1 MAKMISMT
9 LTKPLSGYKVSY
21 TGEYE
26 TEEKNLI
33 FTKDIPNA
41 RDKNVRKEY
50 ETSSYPFTYQISLN
64 GTSYINGNS
73 TSYLFEDAIGG
84 EEKCTLYGRYEYHYR
99 EGEWTYVEASRD
111 SGLEVDGIFYET
123 RREALN
129 VAENYCEELGEY
141 ISIRYQ
147 TQTIYEPRVRRIALD
162 NGNVFYLALYDEVVR
177 EWSINWGTIQLAHTN
192 SMSIQFY
199 PRPPKFLFD
208 NCRAKGGQWLVDK
221 GINAPYPD
229 GLIYNLTEF
238 QDYANQWMAWKRQNS
253 YISCPE
259 FDSPLS
265 AARINSIY
273 STLGKTSNYK
283 SGDPVSVNIFQGL
296 ENIINE

>member
-1 MAKMISMT
+1 MAKMTSMT
-9 LTKPLSGYKVSY
+9 LITPLSGYKVSY

-41 RDKNVRKEY
+41 RDKKVRKEY

-64 GTSYINGNS
+64 GTSYINRNS

-162 NGNVFYLALYDEVVR
+162 DGNVFYLALYDEVVR
-177 EWSINWGTIQLAHTN
+177 EWDIEWGTIQTAFTN
-192 SMSIQFY
+192 SMSIKFY

-208 NCRAKGGQWLVDK
+208 NCAPGNKWRVDK
-221 GINAPYPD
+221 GINAKAED
-229 GLIYNLTEF
+229 GGLIHNLTDF
-238 QDYANQWMAWKRQNS
+238 QSYANQWRAWKDQES
-253 YISCPE
+253 YTSTPS

-265 AARINSIY
+265 ASCINSIY
-273 STLGKTSNYK
+273 ESLGK
-283 SGDPVSVNIFQGL
+283 SGGYVSGNRIKAEMFNNL
-296 ENIINE
+296 ADIINK

>member
-1 MAKMISMT
+1 MAKMTSMT
-9 LTKPLSGYKVSY
+9 LIKPLSGYKVSY

-26 TEEKNLI
+26 TEEKNLT

-41 RDKNVRKEY
+41 TDKSARKEY
-50 ETSSYPFTYQISLN
+50 ETSSRPFTYQISLN
-64 GTSYINGNS
+64 GTSYDNGNS
-73 TSYLFEDAIGG
+73 ISYSIDKAVGG

-162 NGNVFYLALYDEVVR
+162 DGNVFYLALYDEVVR
-177 EWSINWGTIQLAHTN
+177 EWSINWGTIQTAFTN

-199 PRPPKFLFD
+199 PRPPEFLFD
-208 NCRAKGGQWLVDK
+208 NCRNSGGRWLVDK

-238 QDYANQWMAWKRQNS
+238 QGYANQWMAWKLQNS
-253 YISCPE
+253 YTRCPE

-265 AARINSIY
+265 AVGINSIY

-283 SGDPVSVNIFQGL
+283 SGDLVSVNIFQGL

>member
-1 MAKMISMT
+1 MAKMTSMT
-9 LTKPLSGYKVSY
+9 LITPLNGYKVSY

-41 RDKNVRKEY
+41 RDKKVRKEY
-50 ETSSYPFTYQISLN
+50 ETSSRPFTYQISLN
-64 GTSYINGNS
+64 GTSYDNGNS
-73 TSYLFEDAIGG
+73 ISYSIDKAVGG
-84 EEKCTLYGRYEYHYR
+84 KYKHTLYGKYKYYYR
-99 EGEWTYVEASRD
+99 EGTWTYTVISRE
-111 SGLEVDGIFYET
+111 SGLETDGIAYDT
-123 RREALN
+123 YRDAYY
-129 VAENYCEELGEY
+129 VAESYCDDLGED
-141 ISIRYQ
+141 ISIRNQ
-147 TQTIYEPRVRRIALD
+147 TQTIYEPRVQRIVVD
-162 NGNVFYLALYDEVVR
+162 NGIVFYMAQYDEIVR
-177 EWSINWGTIQLAHTN
+177 EWDIEWGTIQTAFTN
-192 SMSIQFY
+192 SMSIDFY
-199 PRPPKFLFD
+199 PRSPKFLFD
-208 NCRAKGGQWLVDK
+208 NCRDSGGQWLIDK
-221 GINAPYPD
+221 GINAPYPY

-283 SGDPVSVNIFQGL
+283 SGNPVSVDIFQGL

>member
-1 MAKMISMT
+1 MAKMTSMT
-9 LTKPLSGYKVSY
+9 LIKPLSGYKVSY

-50 ETSSYPFTYQISLN
+50 ETSSYPFTYQISLD
-64 GTSYINGNS
+64 GTSYDDGNS
-73 TSYLFEDAIGG
+73 ISYLINKAIDG
-84 EEKCTLYGRYEYHYR
+84 EYKHTLYGRYRYYYR
-99 EGEWTYVEASRD
+99 EGKWTHTETFLD
-111 SGLEVDGIFYET
+111 SGTIGRHVYEDEEEALIIADAYCSSRGSISEENRTQIIYIPQADSFNAEGITYYQPAYIKVERKWSIKWET
-123 RREALN
+123 RQL
-129 VAENYCEELGEY
+129 VAFTDPK
-141 ISIRYQ
+141 SIK
-147 TQTIYEPRVRRIALD
+147 
-162 NGNVFYLALYDEVVR
+162 
-177 EWSINWGTIQLAHTN
+177 
-192 SMSIQFY
+192 FY
-199 PRPPKFLFD
+199 PRPQKFLFD
-208 NCRAKGGQWLVDK
+208 NCRNSGGQWLIDK
-221 GINAPYPD
+221 GINAPYPY

-238 QDYANQWMAWKRQNS
+238 QRYANQWMAWKLQNS
-253 YISCPE
+253 YTRCPE

-265 AARINSIY
+265 AVGINSIY